1 MTPIASPLAMSAVR
15 AYEPDYHPS
24 DADMRIQAA
33 TRGHPLD
40 AEELRALRLI
50 ADGAV
55 YPGAHEGC
63 CRALEIRGY
72 AEYTLTGWRVTTRGE
87 WFLDRVGR
95 YAIPAHEIA
104 RLIREADDGA
114 RHLATATEIP
124 VDAWDALTE
133 ARRLLALAQKQV
145 AEALRV
151 VQPVAAKAAAP
162 AARAAE

>member
-15 AYEPDYHPS
+15 AYEPDYTPS
-24 DADMRIQAA
+24 AADMRVQAA
-33 TRGHPLD
+33 TRGHPVD
-40 AEELRALRLI
+40 AEELRVLRLI
-50 ADGAV
+50 ADGAAR
-55 YPGAHEGC
+55 PGDPGGC
-63 CRALEIRGY
+63 CIALGLRGY
-72 AEYTLTGWRVTTRGE
+72 VECADIGWRVTTQGE
-87 WFLDRVGR
+87 WFIDRVGR

-151 VQPVAAKAAAP
+151 VQPVAAKAA
-162 AARAAE
+162 RAAE